1 MRSNYEIYTAMLHRK
16 AAARGIPL
24 SGSFELTSRCNLDC
38 RMCYIHK
45 RENDAKVIRN
55 EKTARQWIDL
65 AKECQQAGMLMLLL
79 TGGEPFVRPD
89 FREIYEG
96 CRKLGLMVSINSN
109 GTLIDEDT
117 VAFLVSNPPDR
128 INISLYGASKETYQA
143 LCGDAAAYDRV
154 VRAVL
159 GLKKAEVPVKLSF
172 SVTPY
177 NAQDVEAVFAFA
189 KRYDLPIQ
197 ATSYMFPPVR
207 ACELGCYRA
216 DRLSAE
222 EAARLRLELARLN
235 TTEEE
240 LQDRLTRQL
249 AGKAIAGDEDE
260 CQESGDQ
267 KIRCRAGSS
276 TFWVTWDWQM
286 RPCGMMTV
294 PSEEITGQGFV
305 QAWTKIHASRDKISV
320 PTQCGQCD
328 MKHVCSQCAAKCF
341 AETGEYTGVP
351 EYLCEM
357 TRTYLELGRQWLKE
371 NKQSQQ

>member
-1 MRSNYEIYTAMLHRK
+1 MRSNYEVYTTLLHSK

-45 RENDAKVIRN
+45 RENDAKVIRK
-55 EKTARQWIDL
+55 EKTAQQWLAL

-117 VAFLVSNPPDR
+117 IAFLTSNPPDR
-128 INISLYGASKETYQA
+128 INISLYGASKETYQK

-154 VRAVL
+154 VRAIS
-159 GLKKAEVPVKLSF
+159 GLKKAGIPIKLNF
-172 SVTPY
+172 GATPY
-177 NAQDVEAVFAFA
+177 NAHDMEAVFVFA
-189 KRYDLPIQ
+189 KEHELSVQ

-207 ACELGCYRA
+207 ACELGCYQA

-222 EAARLRLELARLN
+222 EAATLRFELARLSL
-235 TTEEE
+235 TEDE
-240 LQDRLTRQL
+240 LRDRLTRQL
-249 AGKAIAGDEDE
+249 AGQVVSDGGDE
-260 CQESGDQ
+260 CQEPGSE

-294 PSEEITGQGFV
+294 PSEEITRQGFA
-305 QAWTKIHASRDKISV
+305 QAWTKIHASRERIPV
-320 PTQCGQCD
+320 PTRCGQCD
-328 MKHVCSQCAAKCF
+328 MKHVCGQCAAKCF
-341 AETGEYTGVP
+341 AETGEYSVVP
-351 EYLCEM
+351 DYLCEM
-357 TRTYLELGRQWLKE
+357 TRTYLELGRQWLEK